1 MWQVL
6 QRFAARTI
14 FPHLGQRLDFLAS
27 LALVR
32 GRRTIGEFLNWI
44 SQRRRE
50 TLDCTGKSVFAQLP
64 FFGEKPWKRK
74 QPAGIPQ
81 AA

>member
-14 FPHLGQRLDFLAS
+14 LPHFAQRLDFLAN

-32 GRRTIGEFLNWI
+32 GRRTIGKFLN
-44 SQRRRE
+44 
-50 TLDCTGKSVFAQLP
+50 
-64 FFGEKPWKRK
+64 
-74 QPAGIPQ
+74 
-81 AA
+81 